1 MKEVFINERRITYG
15 NRNARTRPLFKLIE
29 LYKLIQ
35 KAVQTLNVWTA
46 FFIWTSTRNGTW
58 CSV

>member
-1 MKEVFINERRITYG
+1 MKEVFINERRTTYG

-35 KAVQTLNVWTA
+35 KTVHPLH
-46 FFIWTSTRNGTW
+46 RNGRFFHLIK
-58 CSV
+58 